1 MRITK
6 FLIPALAATLLFT
19 VGCKKSYLDTAP
31 TDSIT
36 DEALFETTTSAYTV
50 LDGIH
55 RMMSERFASL
65 PESNP
70 QSENDWGAKTMDL
83 TSDIMGNDV
92 VCNPINFE
100 WFTDQYQ
107 YQGQLR
113 ANYRVVVL
121 GWAFYYKII
130 NQSNI
135 IIANIDK
142 AIGPQAE
149 KDDLK
154 GEAYAY
160 RAWAYFNLTQ
170 YYCKTYKGNESS
182 PGVPIYTTPSTS
194 TITGNARGTVGANYD
209 LMVAD
214 LKQAVALL
222 ANATSHSNKSFISLA
237 VAQGI
242 YARVALVM
250 NDWATARTMASNA
263 INNTSAQLMDSTT
276 YRAGFNSNTNVEFMW
291 ASALSPGQTQD
302 FGNKS
307 FFSFVDAAAPSS
319 YAGAGTWRKITKKL
333 QDTIPGT
340 DVRKLTFAS
349 DRKQTKFR
357 LAGTQYTWDVLYMR
371 LAEMYLISA
380 EAKARLADASGV
392 TDLET
397 LVKKRNPNYSF
408 ATTPYTKGSDL
419 LAEVLVQRRI
429 ELWLEGFGYIDIQR
443 LKQPLARPT
452 GTGNHTVQNALVLT
466 LPAGSNQF
474 LFKIPQ
480 SELDANDNIGP
491 SDQNPD

>member
-1 MRITK
+1 MCVTK
-6 FLIPALAATLLFT
+6 FLMPTLLAVLLFT
-19 VGCKKSYLDTAP
+19 AGCKKSYLNTAP

-36 DEALFETTTSAYTV
+36 DDALFETTTSAYTV

-55 RMMSERFASL
+55 RMMSERFGAL
-65 PESNP
+65 PEQNP

-83 TSDIMGNDV
+83 TGDIMGNDV
-92 VCNPINFE
+92 VCNPIGSE
-100 WFTDQYQ
+100 WFSGQYQ
-107 YQGQLR
+107 YSGQIR
-113 ANYRVVVL
+113 ANYRAVYL

-130 NQSNI
+130 NQANI

-142 AIGPQAE
+142 AVGPQAE

-160 RAWAYFNLTQ
+160 RAWAYYSLTQ
-170 YYCKTYKGNESS
+170 FYCKTYKGNEGT

-194 TITGNARGTVGANYD
+194 NIAGAPRGTVGANYD

-214 LKQAVALL
+214 LKQAVTLL
-222 ANATSHSNKSFISLA
+222 TTGASHANKSFISLA

-250 NDWATARTMASNA
+250 NDWNTAKTMATNA
-263 INNTSAQLMDSTT
+263 IGSTGAQLMDSAT
-276 YRAGFNSNTNVEFMW
+276 YRAGFNTNTNVEFMW

-302 FGNKS
+302 FGNKC
-307 FFSFVDAAAPSS
+307 FFSFVDAAAPFS
-319 YAGAGTWRKITKKL
+319 YAANGAWRKITKKL
-333 QDTIPGT
+333 QDTIPAT

-380 EAKARLADASGV
+380 EAKAQLADASAV
-392 TDLET
+392 NDLET
-397 LVKKRNPNYSF
+397 VVKKRNPNYSF
-408 ATTPYTKGSDL
+408 ATTPYTKGANL
-419 LAEVLVQRRI
+419 LAEIYLQRRV
-429 ELWLEGFGYIDIQR
+429 ELWLEGFGYTDIQR
-443 LKQPLARPT
+443 LKQPLARPS
-452 GTGNHTVQNALVLT
+452 GTGNHNIQNALILN
-466 LPAGSNQF
+466 LPAGSDPF

-480 SELDANDNIGP
+480 AELDANDNIGP
-491 SDQNPD
+491 VDQNPG

>member
-6 FLIPALAATLLFT
+6 FLIPALAATLLFS
-19 VGCKKSYLDTAP
+19 VGCKKTYLDTAP

-36 DEALFETTTSAYTV
+36 DESLFETTTSAYTV
-50 LDGIH
+50 LDGIN
-55 RMMSERFASL
+55 RMMSERFAAL
-65 PESNP
+65 TEQANK
-70 QSENDWGAKTMDL
+70 SENDWGAKTMDL

-113 ANYRVVVL
+113 ANYRVVFL
-121 GWAFYYKII
+121 GWSFYYKII
-130 NQSNI
+130 NQANI
-135 IIANIDK
+135 IIANVDRTV
-142 AIGPQAE
+142 GPQAE

-160 RAWAYFNLTQ
+160 RAWAYYSLTQ
-170 YYCKTYKGNESS
+170 FYCKTYKGNEGT

-194 TITGNARGTVGANYD
+194 TIAGAPRGTVGANYD

-214 LKQAVALL
+214 LKQAVTLL
-222 ANATSHSNKSFISLA
+222 TTGTSHANKSFISLA

-250 NDWATARTMASNA
+250 NDWTTASTMATSA
-263 INNTSAQLMDSTT
+263 IGNSGAQLMDSAT
-276 YRAGFNSNTNVEFMW
+276 YRAGFNTNTNVEFMW

-333 QDTIPGT
+333 QDTIPAT

-380 EAKARLADASGV
+380 EAKAHLADASAV

-397 LVKKRNPNYSF
+397 LVKKRNPGYTF
-408 ATTPYTKGSDL
+408 AGSSYTEGSNL
-419 LAEVLVQRRI
+419 LAEIYLQRRI
-429 ELWLEGFGYIDIQR
+429 ELWLEGFGYTDIQR
-443 LKQPLARPT
+443 LKQPLARPS
-452 GTGNHTVQNALVLT
+452 GTGNHTVQNALILN
-466 LPAGSNQF
+466 LPAGSDQF

-480 SELDANDNIGP
+480 AELDANDNIGP
-491 SDQNPD
+491 SDQNPG